1 MPKVSL
7 YKKDGTE
14 AGQIELN
21 DAVFGAEV
29 NEAAMHQVVVAQ
41 LAAKRQGTQSVL
53 TRAEV
58 RGGGIK
64 PWRQK
69 GTGRARAGSSRSPV
83 WTKGGVV
90 FAMKPRDYTQKVNK
104 KLRQLAIRSALSM
117 KVNDGDI
124 IVLEDLTLDAPKTK
138 LMAGV
143 LRQFDAKKALV
154 VTYGGGSD
162 SVVRASGNIPNV
174 KTLAADC
181 VNVYDLLNYDKLVIT
196 QDAVKKVEEV
206 FA

>member
-7 YKKDGTE
+7 YKMDGTE
-14 AGQIELN
+14 AGQIELSE
-21 DAVFGAEV
+21 AVFGAEV

-41 LAAKRQGTQSVL
+41 LAGRRQGTQSVL
-53 TRAEV
+53 SRAEV

-69 GTGRARAGSSRSPV
+69 GSGRARAGSSRSPV

-90 FAMKPRDYTQKVNK
+90 FAMKPRDYSQKVNK

-117 KVNDGDI
+117 KVADGDI
-124 IVLEDLTLDAPKTK
+124 VVLENLNLEAPKTK

-143 LRQFDAKKALV
+143 LKKFDATKALV
-154 VTYGGGSD
+154 VTYGDGSE

-181 VNVYDLLNYDKLVIT
+181 VNVYDLVNYDKLVIT
-196 QDAVKKVEEV
+196 ADAVKKVEEV

>member
-7 YKKDGTE
+7 YKMDGTE
-14 AGQIELN
+14 AGQIELS

-41 LAAKRQGTQSVL
+41 LAARRQGTHSAL

-69 GTGRARAGSSRSPV
+69 GTGRARAGSSRSPL

-90 FAMKPRDYTQKVNK
+90 FAVKPRDYTQKVNR

-124 IVLEDLTLDAPKTK
+124 IVLENLNLEAPKTK

-143 LRQFDAKKALV
+143 LKKFDVKKALV
-154 VTYGGGSD
+154 VTYGED
-162 SVVRASGNIPNV
+162 SANVVRASGNIPNV
-174 KTLAADC
+174 KTLAADS
-181 VNVYDLLNYDKLVIT
+181 VNVYDLVNYDKLVIT
-196 QDAVKKVEEV
+196 ADAVKKVEEV

>member
-7 YKKDGTE
+7 YKTDGTE
-14 AGQIELN
+14 AGTIDLSDEI
-21 DAVFGAEV
+21 FGVPV
-29 NEAAMHQVVVAQ
+29 NEAVMHQVVVAQ
-41 LAAKRQGTQSVL
+41 LANARQGTQSAL

-64 PWRQK
+64 PYRQK

-83 WTKGGVV
+83 WRKGGMV
-90 FAMKPRDYTQKVNK
+90 FAVKPRDYSQKVNK

-117 KVNDGDI
+117 KVHDGDI
-124 IVLEDLTLDAPKTK
+124 IVLEDLNLEAPKTK
-138 LMAGV
+138 LMAGI
-143 LRQFDAKKALV
+143 LGNFGSTKALV
-154 VTYGGGSD
+154 VTSAAD
-162 SVVRASGNIPNV
+162 EAVVRASGNIPGV
-174 KTLAADC
+174 KTLPADC
-181 VNVYDLLNYDKLVIT
+181 LNVYDLLNYTKLVIT